1 MPWRLTPALAL
12 VLAALLGG
20 CATGQFIRVVWR
32 GFTTGTGPECPRMEM
47 NLVVEE
53 GHVIGWGDSDH
64 SWGQTAWEATGTVT
78 PEGRVTLQMSTRDP
92 RVPRGTITWLG
103 QAGVVALTLT
113 EQESVCPIARFADLR
128 Q

>member
-1 MPWRLTPALAL
+1 VPRRLTPALAL

-32 GFTTGTGPECPRMEM
+32 GFTTAAGPECPRMEM
-47 NLVVEE
+47 TLVVEE
-53 GHVIGWGDSDH
+53 GHITGWGDTDH
-64 SWGQTAWEATGTVT
+64 PWGRTAWDATGTVSS
-78 PEGRVTLQMSTRDP
+78 EGQVTLQMSTRDP
-92 RVPRGTITWLG
+92 RVPLATIPWLG

-113 EQESVCPIARFADLR
+113 EQASVCPTARFADLR